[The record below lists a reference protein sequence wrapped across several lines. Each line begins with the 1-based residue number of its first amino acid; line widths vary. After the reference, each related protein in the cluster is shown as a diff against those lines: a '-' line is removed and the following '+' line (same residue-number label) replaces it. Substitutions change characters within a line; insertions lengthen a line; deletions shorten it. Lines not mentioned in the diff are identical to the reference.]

1 MSHSTHLSA
10 IVIGGGPAGLM
21 AAEQLSAAGYA
32 VAVYDSM
39 PTVGRKFLRAGIGG
53 LNLTHN
59 EAWPDFVAR
68 FGDRA
73 SDLRPCLDAFDA
85 NSLRNWAADLGVET
99 FVGSS
104 GRVFPVEKK
113 AAPLLRRWLQ
123 RLRGSGVRIH
133 HRHHWQGWNAEGELV
148 IQGPEHKLEVDPDI
162 TVFALGGGSWS
173 ALGSTGNWLGLFEQR
188 GIQCAPWRPSNCG
201 FEYPWRPE
209 FIAEYA
215 GVPLKTIA
223 ISVTDKSGKLWRQQ
237 GDALVSAYGIEGGPV
252 YGVSAAIRDG
262 IAAHGQC
269 TVFWDLDP
277 DRSLEKLQ
285 QAIAKR
291 RPKDSL
297 ANVLRKQCGL
307 SGAKLALLKTLT
319 SKAQMA
325 DINAIPALIKALPQT
340 LCSTRNL
347 DEAISTAGGLCFSE
361 LDEDFMLRKLPGTYC
376 VGEMLDWEAPTGGYL
391 LTACFASGHWAGAA
405 AVKRLAST
413 QPAKYV

>member
-1 MSHSTHLSA
+1 
-10 IVIGGGPAGLM
+10 
-21 AAEQLSAAGYA
+21 
-32 VAVYDSM
+32 
-39 PTVGRKFLRAGIGG
+39 VGSKFLRAVIGG

-73 SDLRPCLDAFDA
+73 DVLKPCLDAFNAD
-85 NSLRNWAADLGVET
+85 SLRQWAAGLGVET

-104 GRVFPVEKK
+104 GRVFPVAKK

-123 RLRGSGVRIH
+123 RLRSRGVQIH
-133 HRHHWQGWNAEGELV
+133 HRHHWQGWNLAGELV
-148 IQGPEHKLEVDPDI
+148 IQGPDQKQAINPDI

-173 ALGSTGNWLGLFEQR
+173 ALGSTGNWLTLFEQR
-188 GIQCAPWRPSNCG
+188 GIQCAPWQPSNCG

-209 FIAEYA
+209 FIAEYT
-215 GVPLKTIA
+215 GTPLKTIA
-223 ISVTDKSGKLWRQQ
+223 ITVKDKNNKIWRQQ
-237 GDALVSAYGIEGGPV
+237 GDAVISAYGIEGGPV
-252 YGVSAAIRDG
+252 YGVSAPIRDV
-262 IAAHGQC
+262 IAARGQC
-269 TVFWDLDP
+269 TVYWDLDP

-291 RPKDSL
+291 RAKDSL

-307 SGAKLALLKTLT
+307 TGAKLALLKTLT
-319 SKAQMA
+319 SKTQMA
-325 DINAIPALIKALPQT
+325 DIDAIPNLIKALPQT
-340 LCSTRNL
+340 LHASHKL

-361 LDEDFMLRKLPGTYC
+361 LDENFMLKKQPGTYC

-405 AVKRLAST
+405 AAKRLVSLKAATNS
-413 QPAKYV
+413 PII